1 MSDDSADDTG
11 GGSDVV
17 SGAAFAQRRRER
29 LAGRGGAGSWA
40 AAGSAVHTAAGG
52 GADHD
57 PALFA
62 TAYSTPVPSPDGRML
77 AWISDRD
84 GRPRAWVA
92 ALPPDGSPVVEPAWP
107 LPTGGDDP
115 DRDGGVPWDVQ
126 RLTWSPDGY
135 WLACQLAPGGGERTR
150 VRLITPDGTQVQDLA
165 PGAAAVTL
173 GAWSPRGRQL
183 GITIFGPASGDG
195 VASLVDVRDGTSTML
210 TSGPAAVVCAVS
222 GDGMRAVVRVGRR
235 GDRRLEM
242 FDLRSGRCTEL
253 LPGGGANVAD
263 ARFGVTGGQLFVH
276 TDAGAERPALL
287 AVGLNGDAEPSL
299 PYVVAGRD
307 DTDLDLVALD
317 PAGAR
322 AALVWNV
329 DGRSALDLL
338 DLRSGTVDALPGPPG
353 DVVTGAAFT
362 RDGRALL
369 VGNEG
374 PTVPPTINRVSLD
387 DHDGVPVTPLLPA
400 TPRAAEHLV
409 DPVLHQFTAEDGL
422 PLTGWLFRPTTG
434 FGTPAA
440 IPAHP
445 TQVPPLPQPTLIWL
459 HGGPEAQERP
469 IFQPLFQ
476 ALLAAGVAVFAPNVR
491 GSGGYGRSFSRA
503 DDLERRFVAITDVR
517 AAVQSLVGAGLAD
530 PSRIGVSGRSYGG
543 YLTLVA
549 LAWFPELFRV
559 GVDVCGISD
568 FATFYAQ
575 TEPWIAAAATTK
587 YGHPQAHADLLRE
600 HSPLHSADRITAPLL
615 VVHGTYD
622 TNVPMVEAEQIV
634 EALRQRGASP
644 GFLLF
649 DDEGHEVH
657 GTANR
662 ALFVREVVRWVTDH
676 LLDVGEQTA

>member
-1 MSDDSADDTG
+1 LDRAPRADEAIRAVDSG
-11 GGSDVV
+11 GVSDVV
-17 SGAAFAQRRRER
+17 SGAEFAQRRRDR
-29 LAGRGGAGSWA
+29 L
-40 AAGSAVHTAAGG
+40 SAE
-52 GADHD
+52 HD

-62 TAYSTPVPSPDGRML
+62 TAYSAPVPSPDGRML

-92 ALPPDGSPVVEPAWP
+92 PLPPDGSPVVEPAWP
-107 LPTGGDDP
+107 LPT
-115 DRDGGVPWDVQ
+115 DGEDGVPWDVQ
-126 RLTWSPDGY
+126 RLSWSPDGY

-150 VRLITPDGTQVQDLA
+150 VRLITPDGAETQDLA
-165 PGAAAVTL
+165 PSAAAVTL
-173 GAWSPRGRQL
+173 GSWSPRGRQL
-183 GITIFGPASGDG
+183 GITIFGAGSGDG
-195 VASLVDVRDGTSTML
+195 VACLVDVRDGTSTML

-222 GDGMRAVVRVGRR
+222 GDGMRAVVRVGCR
-235 GDRRLEM
+235 GARRLEL

-253 LPGGGANVAD
+253 LPGGTANVAD

-276 TDAGAERPALL
+276 SDAGAERPALL

-299 PYVVAGRD
+299 PHLVAGRD
-307 DTDLDLVALD
+307 DADLDLVALD

-329 DGRSALDLL
+329 DGRSEVDLL
-338 DLRSGTVDALPGPPG
+338 DLRSGIAEPLPCPPG

-374 PTVPPTINRVSLD
+374 PTVPPTITRLSLD
-387 DHDGVPVTPLLPA
+387 DHEGVPVTPLLPA
-400 TPRAAEHLV
+400 APRAAEHLV
-409 DPVLHQFTAEDGL
+409 DPVLHQFAGEDGL
-422 PLTGWLFRPTTG
+422 PLTGWLFRPASA
-434 FGTPAA
+434 FGAT
-440 IPAHP
+440 
-445 TQVPPLPQPTLIWL
+445 PTLIWL

-476 ALLAAGVAVFAPNVR
+476 ALLAEGVAVFAPNVR
-491 GSGGYGRSFSRA
+491 GSAGYGRSFSQA

-517 AAVQSLVGAGLAD
+517 AAVESLVAAGLAD
-530 PSRIGVSGRSYGG
+530 PLRIGVSGRSYGG

-587 YGHPQAHADLLRE
+587 YGHPEADAGLLRE
-600 HSPLHSADRITAPLL
+600 LSPIHSVDRIGAPLL

-622 TNVPMVEAEQIV
+622 TNVPIVEAEQIV
-634 EALRQRGASP
+634 EALQQRGASP

-649 DDEGHEVH
+649 EDEGHEVH
-657 GTANR
+657 STANR
-662 ALFVREVVRWVTDH
+662 VVFVREVVRWVTAH